1 MAGEGGTGI
10 ERLQRGDKKKN
21 HPVQKQTLITGTKEY
36 KTIFSLKYKCGHLPR
51 SRA

>member
-10 ERLQRGDKKKN
+10 ERLQRGDKKKKKN

-36 KTIFSLKYKCGHLPR
+36 KTIFSLKYK
-51 SRA
+51 